1 MPYIKRI
8 EIDGFKTF
16 GLKTTLTFEKGFT
29 VITGPNGSGKT
40 NIIDA
45 VLFCFGELSAKR
57 LRVENFSNL
66 IFNGG
71 EKSNIRKNVAKVTI
85 QIDNSDGRIPVDTTT
100 VTITREIDRNGESI
114 YRINGRKVPRAHLLE
129 VLSVAGITP
138 YGHNIVLQGTLT
150 RMAEISTIERRKI
163 IEDMLG
169 IAQYD
174 AEKAEAEQKL
184 KEADIAIKTALG
196 QISEVQRRVEDLE
209 RERNNLL
216 RHNLLRREI
225 ARLESIKISRNI
237 RELETEAKSL
247 LEELSRAEE
256 KNKLVSEQRESL
268 KIKRRDLEN
277 ELRNLGFYEIQ
288 EKSSRMI
295 EIEVNIRSLKS
306 KLSEIL
312 SKINN
317 DQANLSRLKSLRE
330 KLKQQIESLR
340 GEIESSED
348 RAKQLT
354 VLLEQISKEI
364 EEKQS
369 LYDSISRD
377 LSDVRSVFEEKVK
390 QIDEI
395 ERQISR
401 TREERVKLEGERARL
416 QSEINVYLQRLE
428 GLKTKREELLSAGE
442 KLREFLIKL
451 EEVAGSQRKRVN
463 DLKSSLERYVKKR
476 SSIEKEIKE
485 AEKIAEVA
493 GEALVKFETQKNLI
507 KKIKP
512 EEVALKHLEELG
524 AAGAIS
530 GIHGRLRNLIKIDDD
545 YAKAIEAA
553 ASGWLDALVV
563 DDLNVAFACIE
574 ALKHMRLGRIK
585 IIPLKNLMP
594 NTHIN
599 KTVNIAGL
607 MGWASSFIHCDEY
620 YKPAVE
626 FVFGDTLLALSGDAA
641 LRASKE
647 GFRAATLDG
656 DLYEAWG
663 GVESGFYRRSLDLS
677 SFIPSEEALKS
688 LDKAV
693 AALRKYLDNRKGIIA
708 ELEDEISKTQ
718 NDLISLSELL
728 VKIEGEIDRVKR
740 TLSQTES
747 QIRSIETAMKGL
759 ADHVE
764 HERGR
769 LATLEAGIIELSN
782 MENTLKSEYERLK
795 GDVDMLRFHDAEKR
809 RSDIAQEIMR
819 LKQRYNDVKL
829 ELSTIRMRIEKVLN
843 KNIENLVAQL
853 NEVTTQIAGLENDL
867 REASRE
873 EEEIRRKIEDLE
885 RLKEDF
891 SREISASKEKISVY
905 TSQIDALDVELSR
918 LDREYDE
925 GIRTI
930 NDLKIKLQNINLHA
944 SRLKE
949 RLRELG
955 YEEPPEDL
963 EDLSTEEIELSLKVI
978 GEELKRIG
986 AVNQLAESQYLEV
999 ISRYKELS
1007 TRLNELEKER
1017 SAIIK
1022 FIDEIE
1028 QKKTR
1033 VFMDAFNKINEGIKS
1048 YFSKL
1053 TGGGSA
1059 FLKLESQDNPFAGG
1073 VDMIVQFPGKSPIPV
1088 SGASSGERSVSAVA
1102 FLLALQ
1108 EFSPASFYL
1117 FDEIDAHLDAFHVER
1132 LGELLSEE
1140 ASGKQLQF
1148 IVITLKP
1155 EMISKADKVY
1165 GIYGQN
1171 GVSHVVSMTL
1181 KGVA

>member
-512 EEVALKHLEELG
+512 EEVAIKHLE
-524 AAGAIS
+524 
-530 GIHGRLRNLIKIDDD
+530 
-545 YAKAIEAA
+545 
-553 ASGWLDALVV
+553 
-563 DDLNVAFACIE
+563 
-574 ALKHMRLGRIK
+574 
-585 IIPLKNLMP
+585 
-594 NTHIN
+594 
-599 KTVNIAGL
+599 
-607 MGWASSFIHCDEY
+607 
-620 YKPAVE
+620 
-626 FVFGDTLLALSGDAA
+626 
-641 LRASKE
+641 
-647 GFRAATLDG
+647 
-656 DLYEAWG
+656 
-663 GVESGFYRRSLDLS
+663 
-677 SFIPSEEALKS
+677 
-688 LDKAV
+688 
-693 AALRKYLDNRKGIIA
+693 
-708 ELEDEISKTQ
+708 
-718 NDLISLSELL
+718 
-728 VKIEGEIDRVKR
+728 
-740 TLSQTES
+740 
-747 QIRSIETAMKGL
+747 
-759 ADHVE
+759 
-764 HERGR
+764 
-769 LATLEAGIIELSN
+769 
-782 MENTLKSEYERLK
+782 
-795 GDVDMLRFHDAEKR
+795 
-809 RSDIAQEIMR
+809 
-819 LKQRYNDVKL
+819 
-829 ELSTIRMRIEKVLN
+829 
-843 KNIENLVAQL
+843 
-853 NEVTTQIAGLENDL
+853 
-867 REASRE
+867 
-873 EEEIRRKIEDLE
+873 
-885 RLKEDF
+885 
-891 SREISASKEKISVY
+891 
-905 TSQIDALDVELSR
+905 
-918 LDREYDE
+918 
-925 GIRTI
+925 
-930 NDLKIKLQNINLHA
+930 
-944 SRLKE
+944 
-949 RLRELG
+949 
-955 YEEPPEDL
+955 
-963 EDLSTEEIELSLKVI
+963 
-978 GEELKRIG
+978 
-986 AVNQLAESQYLEV
+986 
-999 ISRYKELS
+999 
-1007 TRLNELEKER
+1007 
-1017 SAIIK
+1017 
-1022 FIDEIE
+1022 
-1028 QKKTR
+1028 
-1033 VFMDAFNKINEGIKS
+1033 
-1048 YFSKL
+1048 
-1053 TGGGSA
+1053 
-1059 FLKLESQDNPFAGG
+1059 
-1073 VDMIVQFPGKSPIPV
+1073 
-1088 SGASSGERSVSAVA
+1088 
-1102 FLLALQ
+1102 
-1108 EFSPASFYL
+1108 
-1117 FDEIDAHLDAFHVER
+1117 
-1132 LGELLSEE
+1132 
-1140 ASGKQLQF
+1140 
-1148 IVITLKP
+1148 
-1155 EMISKADKVY
+1155 
-1165 GIYGQN
+1165 
-1171 GVSHVVSMTL
+1171 
-1181 KGVA
+1181 